1 MQPDQVLLSPVAF
14 EEREDDFRDTHVLEV
29 EATLNYYM
37 LEIRNSL
44 GTRDSKA
51 IIQNF
56 LPDLMDVLDIQKKQA
71 FVTLLVPK
79 IREEYFIDL
88 SELVKNYEINDEKS
102 FLKFCDFLTFLEYRY
117 VQIFGKILSDFNLVN
132 LKQNPEKSIEKNI
145 NIIYQRLNMSH
156 CPILFLENIKFL
168 PKDKL
173 IQLIVKLVRK
183 YLMEIISEAIINKEV
198 RYG

>member
-1 MQPDQVLLSPVAF
+1 MQPDQVLLSPLAF
-14 EEREDDFRDTHVLEV
+14 EEREDDLRDTYVLEV

-37 LEIRNSL
+37 LEIRNSI
-44 GTRDSKA
+44 GTRDSKT

-71 FVTLLVPK
+71 FVALLVPK
-79 IREEYFIDL
+79 IQKEYFIDL
-88 SELVKNYEINDEKS
+88 SELVKNYEINDERS

-117 VQIFGKILSDFNLVN
+117 VETFGKIFSDFNLIK
-132 LKQNPEKSIEKNI
+132 LKQNPEKVIEKNV
-145 NIIYQRLNMSH
+145 NVIYQRLKMSD
-156 CPILFLENIKFL
+156 CPVLFLENIKFL
-168 PKDKL
+168 PKDEL
-173 IQLIVKLVRK
+173 IQLIVKLVKR